1 METVLRRLVKMS
13 NEPISR
19 TEMIRRM
26 VENWLDNADQEA
38 IISYARGK
46 AHPMG
51 PLALALYGADQEAII
66 SYARGKLTEWYKDC
80 NDEEVA
86 ELYSNEV

>member
-1 METVLRRLVKMS
+1 MS
-13 NEPISR
+13 NEIPISR

-26 VENWLDNADQEA
+26 VENWLD
-38 IISYARGK
+38 
-46 AHPMG
+46 
-51 PLALALYGADQEAII
+51 GADQEAII